1 MTQNTLYWHDYET
14 FGIDPMRDRP
24 VQFAGV
30 RTDEDLN
37 IIGEPLNILA
47 RPAADSLP
55 HPISALNCN
64 RVFSPNSYRII
75 PSARYIKYA
84 QHPNRYMPP
93 RKTTTP
99 ETVKSYLGFDTL
111 ILTP

>member
-37 IIGEPLNILA
+37 IIGEPLNIMA
-47 RPAADSLP
+47 RPAPDSVP
-55 HPISALNCN
+55 HPMSSLITGITPQQSLEEG
-64 RVFSPNSYRII
+64 
-75 PSARYIKYA
+75 
-84 QHPNRYMPP
+84 MP
-93 RKTTTP
+93 
-99 ETVKSYLGFDTL
+99 
-111 ILTP
+111 